1 MEFQWIGAQYYYFEL
16 IFNGFE
22 SDINIDTRLDKR
34 SCFSGRFSDYK
45 WVRSTLDPGE
55 IADGDGTLH
64 GRTGAV
70 QKLKAI
76 DWLKGRPHTLE
87 PERGP
92 PWAPYRFK
100 VKGLG
105 EDYKSSW
112 SVDVSR
118 MERLESKNVQN
129 EGIRQ
134 HKVEKWNSD
143 QGHRL
148 R

>member
-1 MEFQWIGAQYYYFEL
+1 MNRSPIVLFWIDFRW
-16 IFNGFE
+16 FE
-22 SDINIDTRLDKR
+22 SDINIDTRLDNR
-34 SCFSGRFSDYK
+34 SCISGRFSGYK
-45 WVRSTLDPGE
+45 LARSTLDPGE
-55 IADGDGTLH
+55 IGDGDGTLH

-100 VKGLG
+100 VKGLD
-105 EDYKSSW
+105 EECKSSW
-112 SVDVSR
+112 SVDVSQ
-118 MERLESKNVQN
+118 MERLESKNVQS

-134 HKVEKWNSD
+134 HKVKRGNSD
-143 QGHRL
+143 QG
-148 R
+148 